1 VFHHLLRGAELPAR
15 LWSDAYRVALAI
27 ANGWRLVRLPLLGPP
42 PPPHQVPPDVYDRSR
57 LYTSSLGL
65 SMRTNIVI
73 DDALMKQAMQ
83 ASGARS
89 KREAVELALRT
100 LVNLQQQGEIR
111 AFRGRLAWE
120 GDLETQ
126 RLDHESGE
134 PQA

>member
-1 VFHHLLRGAELPAR
+1 M
-15 LWSDAYRVALAI
+15 
-27 ANGWRLVRLPLLGPP
+27 
-42 PPPHQVPPDVYDRSR
+42 YDRSR

-73 DDALMKQAMQ
+73 DDALMTQAMQ

-100 LVNLQQQGEIR
+100 LVNLQQQAEIR

-126 RLDHESGE
+126 RLDHPIGE
-134 PQA
+134 RQA

>member
-1 VFHHLLRGAELPAR
+1 
-15 LWSDAYRVALAI
+15 
-27 ANGWRLVRLPLLGPP
+27 
-42 PPPHQVPPDVYDRSR
+42 
-57 LYTSSLGL
+57 
-65 SMRTNIVI
+65 
-73 DDALMKQAMQ
+73 MQ

-126 RLDHESGE
+126 RLDHERGE
-134 PQA
+134 LQA